1 MFGTLLEHAAGAS
14 ARAPT
19 VDVGVLPIR
28 LTQNPLDFAFLP
40 LTDACRG

>member
-1 MFGTLLEHAAGAS
+1 MFGTLLEHAIGAS

-19 VDVGVLPIR
+19 LDVGVLPIH
-28 LTQNPLDFAFLP
+28 LTQNPPDFAFLP